1 MRSFSHLLG
10 RFGLPRATIAA
21 DAVAPSAQACGRP
34 AYIPPATDP
43 GIAAR
48 LIDDVLGEHQNL
60 IDRIKVCYG
69 VDRPTFAKELL
80 PLIRRYAEC
89 VHLLP
94 ATPDHYFHAPG
105 GLLRLGLEV
114 GFFSLQGTDGHIF
127 SGRATIS
134 TRRHLEPRWRQATFL
149 AGLCSELHRTLS
161 HVSATNDQGEAW
173 QPYLLPLS
181 SWLARHH
188 AERYHLKWLPHAP
201 ECRAQGLFILPHV
214 VPNAV
219 LQHLANGN
227 TVIVP
232 HMLASIAGMPVYPEH
247 NILDD
252 LVRRAAALV
261 IDRDLRASGERNGQ
275 PQAGAHWERHLVDAL
290 RQLVRTHPAWRP
302 NTDKSRLWYGRD
314 GAFLVWPNAAAD
326 LRALLA
332 SKELAGIPK
341 ESDTMQDI
349 LLAAGVFV
357 PQPDGQARWQIHPP
371 GGKPGLDV
379 VKLSAP
385 ALLFAGL
392 DPAPEPFAVA
402 LARAT
407 PAASAP
413 DPAAAQ
419 PCHAT
424 EQLPLPMDAAPNVP
438 APAATSPAPEEN
450 AAASAASPACPP
462 DGPVQLAL
470 EILGFRLDAPM
481 RLNPVVRDALA
492 RIVDTMNRDEP
503 GAGIRMEEAGLFI
516 ALAEFTR
523 RQLEPSLALRAL
535 TDAGMLA
542 QPDGNAATVARHID
556 GEPTRGLLLA
566 SRFITGFNAGHAAL
580 TVNNSG
586 PPAC

>member
-1 MRSFSHLLG
+1 M
-10 RFGLPRATIAA
+10 
-21 DAVAPSAQACGRP
+21 
-34 AYIPPATDP
+34 PPATDP
-43 GIAAR
+43 GIVTHS
-48 LIDDVLGEHQNL
+48 IDDVLEEHQDL

-69 VDRPTFAKELL
+69 VDRPTFAVELL
-80 PLIRRYAEC
+80 PLIRNYAAC

-94 ATPDHYFHAPG
+94 ATPDNYFPAPG

-161 HVSATNDQGEAW
+161 HVAVTSDQGEAW

-181 SWLARHH
+181 AWLAGHH
-188 AERYHLKWLPHAP
+188 AERYCLTWHPQAP
-201 ECRAQGLFILPHV
+201 DCRAQGLFILPHV

-219 LQHLANGN
+219 LQHLASDN

-232 HMLASIAGMPVYPEH
+232 HMLASIAGVPVYPEH

-261 IDRDLRASGERNGQ
+261 IDRDLRASGERRGQ
-275 PQAGAHWERHLVDAL
+275 PQTGAHWERLLVDVL

-332 SKELAGIPK
+332 SKALAGIPK
-341 ESDTMQDI
+341 ESDTMLGI
-349 LLAAGVFV
+349 LLAAGVFT
-357 PQPDGQARWQIHPP
+357 PQHDGQALWHIHPP
-371 GGKPGLDV
+371 GGKPGIDA
-379 VKLSAP
+379 VKLSTP

-392 DPAPEPFAVA
+392 DPAPEPLAAA
-402 LARAT
+402 LTRTT
-407 PAASAP
+407 PTASAP
-413 DPAAAQ
+413 DPAAAEP

-424 EQLPLPMDAAPNVP
+424 EQLPLPMDATPNVP
-438 APAATSPAPEEN
+438 APAATAPAAEEHPAAPPAPAP
-450 AAASAASPACPP
+450 AA
-462 DGPVQLAL
+462 PVQLPL
-470 EILGFRLDAPM
+470 EISGFRLDAPM

-492 RIVDTMNRDEP
+492 EIVDAINRDEP
-503 GAGIRMEEAGLFI
+503 GAVIRMEEAGLFI
-516 ALAEFTR
+516 ALTEFTR
-523 RQLEPSLALRAL
+523 RQLEPTLALRAL

-542 QPDGNAATVARHID
+542 QPDSTAATVARHID
-556 GEPTRGLLLA
+556 GETTRGLLLA
-566 SRFITGFNAGHAAL
+566 SRFMTGFAAGNKAPTANDVE
-580 TVNNSG
+580 T
-586 PPAC
+586 PAC

>member
-1 MRSFSHLLG
+1 MRSFAHLL
-10 RFGLPRATIAA
+10 RHFGLPRASVAA
-21 DAVAPSAQACGRP
+21 DAVAPYVLEKHRP
-34 AYIPPATDP
+34 VSMPPATDP

-48 LIDDVLGEHQNL
+48 PIEEVLGEHQDL

-69 VDRPTFAKELL
+69 VDRPTFAVELL
-80 PLIRRYAEC
+80 PLIRNYAAC

-94 ATPDHYFHAPG
+94 ATPDNYFPTPG

-149 AGLCSELHRTLS
+149 AGLCSELYRTLS
-161 HVSATNDQGEAW
+161 HVAVTNDQGEAW

-181 SWLARHH
+181 AWLARLH

-201 ECRAQGLFILPHV
+201 DCRAQGLFILPHV

-219 LQHLANGN
+219 LQHLASGN

-232 HMLASIAGMPVYPEH
+232 HMLASIAGVPVYPEH

-261 IDRDLRASGERNGQ
+261 IDRDLRASGERRGQ
-275 PQAGAHWERHLVDAL
+275 PQVGAHWERHLVDAL

-314 GAFLVWPNAAAD
+314 GVFLVWPNAAAD
-326 LRALLA
+326 LRTLLA
-332 SKELAGIPK
+332 SKTLAGIPK
-341 ESDTMQDI
+341 ESDTMLGI
-349 LLAAGVFV
+349 LLAAGVLV
-357 PQPDGQARWQIHPP
+357 AQHDGQALWQIHPP
-371 GGKPGLDV
+371 GGKPGLDAV
-379 VKLSAP
+379 RLSAP
-385 ALLFAGL
+385 ALLFAGI
-392 DPAPEPFAVA
+392 DPAPEPLAVT

-407 PAASAP
+407 PTASAG
-413 DPAAAQ
+413 DRTAAP

-438 APAATSPAPEEN
+438 APAATSPVAEEN
-450 AAASAASPACPP
+450 ATACAASPARPP
-462 DGPVQLAL
+462 GGPIQLAL
-470 EILGFRLDAPM
+470 EILRFRLDAPM

-492 RIVDTMNRDEP
+492 EIVDAMNRDEP
-503 GAGIRMEEAGLFI
+503 GAGICMEEAGLFI
-516 ALAEFTR
+516 ALAEFTK
-523 RQLEPSLALRAL
+523 RQLEPTLALRAL

-542 QPDGNAATVARHID
+542 QPDGTTATVARDID
-556 GEPTRGLLLA
+556 GKPTRGLLLA
-566 SRFITGFNAGHAAL
+566 FRFVKGFHTGHAAP
-580 TVNNSG
+580 TANDVG
-586 PPAC
+586 TPAC

>member
-1 MRSFSHLLG
+1 M
-10 RFGLPRATIAA
+10 P
-21 DAVAPSAQACGRP
+21 PSADP
-34 AYIPPATDP
+34 A
-43 GIAAR
+43 IAAR
-48 LIDDVLGEHQNL
+48 PIEEVLDEHQDL

-69 VDRPTFAKELL
+69 VDRPTFAVELL
-80 PLIRRYAEC
+80 PLIRNYAEC

-94 ATPDHYFHAPG
+94 ATPDNYFHAPG

-149 AGLCSELHRTLS
+149 AGLCGELHRTLS
-161 HVSATNDQGEAW
+161 HVVVTNDQGEAW
-173 QPYLLPLS
+173 QSYLLPLS
-181 SWLARHH
+181 AWLARHH
-188 AERYHLKWLPHAP
+188 AERYHLKWRPHAP
-201 ECRAQGLFILPHV
+201 DCRAQGLFTLPHV

-219 LQHLANGN
+219 LQHLSSGN

-232 HMLASIAGMPVYPEH
+232 HMLASIAGVPIYPEH

-261 IDRDLRASGERNGQ
+261 IDRDLRASGERNGH
-275 PQAGAHWERHLVDAL
+275 PQAGVHWERHLVDAL
-290 RQLVRTHPAWRP
+290 RHLVRTHPAWRP
-302 NTDKSRLWYGRD
+302 NTDKSRLWYARD

-341 ESDTMQDI
+341 ESDTMQEI
-349 LLAAGVFV
+349 LLAAGVLKS
-357 PQPDGQARWQIHPP
+357 QHDGQALWQIHPP
-371 GGKPGLDV
+371 GGKPGLDAV
-379 VKLSAP
+379 RLSAP

-392 DPAPEPFAVA
+392 DPAPEPLAAA
-402 LARAT
+402 LTRPT

-413 DPAAAQ
+413 DPTAAP

-438 APAATSPAPEEN
+438 APAATAPAAQEN
-450 AAASAASPACPP
+450 ATASAASPARPHVA
-462 DGPVQLAL
+462 PVQLAL
-470 EILGFRLDAPM
+470 EILAFRLDAPM
-481 RLNPVVRDALA
+481 RLNPVVRDALT
-492 RIVDTMNRDEP
+492 RIVDAMNRDEP
-503 GAGIRMEEAGLFI
+503 CTGIRMEEAGLFI
-516 ALAEFTR
+516 AFAEFTK
-523 RQLEPSLALRAL
+523 RQLEPTLALRAL

-542 QPDGNAATVARHID
+542 QPDGAAATVARHLD

-566 SRFITGFNAGHAAL
+566 SRFITGFNAGHATL
-580 TVNNSG
+580 TANDSG